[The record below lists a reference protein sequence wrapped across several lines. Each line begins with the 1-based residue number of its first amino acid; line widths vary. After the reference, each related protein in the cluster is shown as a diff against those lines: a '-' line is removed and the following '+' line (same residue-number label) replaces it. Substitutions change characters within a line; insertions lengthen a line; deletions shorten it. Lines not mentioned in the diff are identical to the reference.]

1 MFVCEYV
8 LSWKLF
14 SESDAVEDVII
25 NLIPDAT
32 LPLADFK
39 YAWYLGCADG
49 APCSRIVLID
59 SESIEYILPIRMSTE
74 AQHRLVHN
82 FFVGANSIRISEL
95 PETDAKEQAEKV
107 YQMPLTSFA
116 SEQAMILA
124 RMTD

>member
-1 MFVCEYV
+1 MFFCEYV

-25 NLIPDAT
+25 NLLPDAT
-32 LPLADFK
+32 LPLADIK

-49 APCSRIVLID
+49 APCSRIVLIN
-59 SESIEYILPIRMSTE
+59 SEGIEYILPIRMSTE
-74 AQHRLVHN
+74 VQHRLVHN

-95 PETDAKEQAEKV
+95 PEHDTEEQTDKV
-107 YQMPLTSFA
+107 YQLPLTGFA

-124 RMTD
+124 QMTS